1 MIISPQVS
9 VVCLCYNQSRWVEEA
24 VTSVLNQ
31 TYPNIQ
37 LIIIDDCSTDDSP
50 DRIKKI
56 KKENPSVEIILSTV
70 NRGNC
75 SAFNK
80 ALKRVTG
87 DYVIDFAADDVM
99 MPDRVE
105 KQVKFFQNLDET
117 YGVVFTDAKYI
128 DAGGEFIRNHY
139 EYLRNNKLVSTIP
152 QGDVYCDVL
161 SRYFISSPT
170 MMIKKKVFDDIGGY
184 DESLAYEDFDF
195 WVRSSRIY
203 KYGFLNESLTKVRKT
218 DYSMSTSQYRK
229 GDKQLHSTYL
239 VCCKAM
245 HLNRDEE
252 DVQALLKRIRYEL
265 RQSVFSENSN
275 ESKLFYELLVKMDK
289 VTMLDRV
296 LRTINQLG
304 LPLSW
309 ARNLYN
315 VIRFNELR

>member
-1 MIISPQVS
+1 M
-9 VVCLCYNQSRWVEEA
+9 
-24 VTSVLNQ
+24 
-31 TYPNIQ
+31 
-37 LIIIDDCSTDDSP
+37 
-50 DRIKKI
+50 
-56 KKENPSVEIILSTV
+56 
-70 NRGNC
+70 
-75 SAFNK
+75 
-80 ALKRVTG
+80 TG

-128 DAGGEFIRNHY
+128 NAGGEFIRNHY